1 MTKGVQMS
9 ATMIIRHTVADYG
22 SWRKVY
28 DEVEP
33 LRVKHGYTAQ
43 RVMRLPDNPN
53 DVAGTHDFPTVA
65 QAEAFANDPEL
76 QAAMGR
82 AGVTGTPR
90 IEIFEDISNSVP

>member
-1 MTKGVQMS
+1 MS
-9 ATMIIRHTVADYG
+9 ATLIVRHTVADYA

-43 RVMRLPDNPN
+43 RVMHVPGHPN
-53 DVAGTHDFPTVA
+53 EVAGTHDFPTVA

-76 QAAMGR
+76 TAAMER
-82 AGVTGTPR
+82 SGVTGTPR
-90 IEIFEDISNSVP
+90 IEVFKDISSSVA